1 MEALYFSIAMVT
13 VGLCAAM
20 GSISLGLGVSGKRDK
35 GYLLFGAMC
44 GLMVLFILLPPVGF
58 IVADPAPYSTLVLFK
73 RIPIFLY
80 YAVFPWFIHF
90 YTGQQEKRAPYLI
103 TSFTILSYFVMAAEP
118 LGLNPPVWT
127 YCALLI
133 FATNLGYGIVGTMTM
148 HKTGRQLEARWLGTA
163 MAIFALLQVSGW
175 ATQIYQVTSGKH
187 LYGEQLYFP
196 IHLHSVVL
204 VFIVGLRLQR
214 EAMNKLA
221 LERMVDLQRDRW
233 KSFLSNLPLLILE
246 VRRDG
251 AIVTANEFAASR
263 FKVSSPKEIE
273 GLNWFDLFC
282 TEQEKQKTMK
292 SWAQRSHPASLT
304 PAKDHFRVGDHES
317 IVVHW
322 LTFAATGDLN
332 GGQNVVLVGQDLT
345 SQESAIVEVD
355 RLRQEI
361 EKEKLT
367 QFHSPITN
375 TSTEIIGSSKALEYT
390 LQKAKQV
397 AATSATVLLEGETG
411 VGKELFADYIHSNSS
426 RKEKPFIK
434 INCSAMPAEL
444 IEDELFGHE
453 KGAFTSASSARVGK
467 FELADGGTMLLDE
480 IGELPLALQ
489 PKLLRVLQQGEFERV
504 GGQKSIKVDVRI
516 IAATNRD
523 LNREVADGRFR
534 SDLLYRLNVF
544 PISIPALRSRKEDLD
559 LLVNHFISLK
569 SKKYNKTFHQIS
581 KADVK
586 RIHEYPWP
594 GNIRELRNLIERS
607 VIQSEGDTLRLQ
619 WLEHGVE
626 PDSNSGTSLEGIERE
641 HIIKILNECGWKI
654 NGTNG
659 AAERLEMNPNT
670 LRSRM
675 KKLNIVRESARS
687 SS

>member
-1 MEALYFSIAMVT
+1 MEVLYFSVAMVT

-20 GSISLGLGVSGKRDK
+20 GSASLGLGISGQRDK
-35 GYLLFGAMC
+35 SYLLFGTMC

-90 YTGQQEKRAPYLI
+90 YTGQQKKLAPYLI
-103 TSFTILSYFVMAAEP
+103 TSFTVLSYFVMAAEP
-118 LGLNPPVWT
+118 LGLNPPLWT
-127 YCALLI
+127 YCALVI
-133 FATNLGYGIVGTMTM
+133 FATNLGYAIVGTMTM
-148 HKTGRQLEARWLGTA
+148 HRGGRRLEARWLGTA
-163 MAIFALLQVSGW
+163 MAIFALLQASGW
-175 ATQIYQVTSGKH
+175 ATQIYQVTVGKH

-196 IHLHSVVL
+196 IHLHSVAL
-204 VFIVGLRLQR
+204 VFIVGLRL
-214 EAMNKLA
+214 AMNKLA
-221 LERMVDLQRDRW
+221 LERVVDIQRDRW

-251 AIVTANEFAASR
+251 TIVTANQFAASR
-263 FKVSSPKEIE
+263 LGLSSPEEIV

-282 TEQEKQKTMK
+282 TEQEKQRTMNL
-292 SWAQRSHPASLT
+292 WAQRSHAASLAPT
-304 PAKDHFRVGDHES
+304 KDRFRVGDHES

-322 LTFAATGDLN
+322 LTFAATSDLN
-332 GGQNVVLVGQDLT
+332 SQNVVLVGQDLT

-361 EKEKLT
+361 EKEKLA
-367 QFHSPITN
+367 QFHSPITD
-375 TSTEIIGSSKALEYT
+375 SPKEIIGSSKALGYT

-397 AATSATVLLEGETG
+397 AATNATVLLEGETG

-453 KGAFTSASSARVGK
+453 KGAFTSASSARAGK

-534 SDLLYRLNVF
+534 SDLFYRLNVF

-559 LLVNHFISLK
+559 RLVNHFIREK
-569 SKKYNKTFHQIS
+569 SEKYHKTFHQIS

-586 RIHEYPWP
+586 RLHEYPWP

-607 VIQSEGDTLRLQ
+607 VIQCEGDTLRLQ
-619 WLEHGVE
+619 WLDHGVE
-626 PDSNSGTSLEGIERE
+626 PDSHSVTSLEEIERE
-641 HIIKILNECGWKI
+641 HILKILSECSWKI

-659 AAERLEMNPNT
+659 AAERLDMNPNT

-675 KKLNIVRESARS
+675 KKLNIVREQNIGSGL
-687 SS
+687 